1 MSNFTAQNLIM
12 TKKDNTTRN
21 IVLILMIVVA
31 AVFRLLA
38 FKYKDLSNFN
48 PVGAIA
54 IFGGVY
60 FADKWKSYVTVLLAL
75 FGTDIII
82 NYLYFSKL
90 TLWYSGAEWTYLAF
104 ILMILVGSL
113 IKKVNVLNVVLA
125 SVASVL
131 IHWLLTDLPGTLY
144 PHTLAGYG
152 TSLVNAIPF
161 EKNMVYGN
169 LLFGF
174 ILFGGFE
181 LAKTKYTFL
190 NTKKQ
195 LAL

>member
-1 MSNFTAQNLIM
+1 MNS
-12 TKKDNTTRN
+12 KDNTTRN

-31 AVFRLLA
+31 AAFRLLA
-38 FKYKDLSNFN
+38 FKYKELSNFN

-75 FGTDIII
+75 FGTDIIL
-82 NYLYFSKL
+82 NYFYFHKL

-113 IKKVNVLNVVLA
+113 IKKVNVWNVVLA

-131 IHWLLTDLPGTLY
+131 IHWLLTDLPGTMY
-144 PHTLAGYG
+144 PHTLAGYR

-161 EKNMVYGN
+161 EYNMIYGN
-169 LLFGF
+169 LVFGF

-190 NTKKQ
+190 RTKKQ

>member
-1 MSNFTAQNLIM
+1 M
-12 TKKDNTTRN
+12 TSKDNTTRN

-31 AVFRLLA
+31 AAFRLLA
-38 FKYKDLSNFN
+38 FEYKELSNFN
-48 PVGAIA
+48 PVGAVA
-54 IFGGVY
+54 IFGGAY
-60 FADKWKSYVTVLLAL
+60 FTSKWKGYLAVLFTL
-75 FGTDIII
+75 FATDIILG
-82 NYLYFSKL
+82 YLYFSKL

-104 ILMILVGSL
+104 ALIVLVGSL
-113 IKKVNVLNVVLA
+113 VKKVNVLNVALA

-161 EKNMVYGN
+161 EYNMIYGN
-169 LLFGF
+169 LVFG
-174 ILFGGFE
+174 ILMFGGFE

-190 NTKKQ
+190 RTKKQ